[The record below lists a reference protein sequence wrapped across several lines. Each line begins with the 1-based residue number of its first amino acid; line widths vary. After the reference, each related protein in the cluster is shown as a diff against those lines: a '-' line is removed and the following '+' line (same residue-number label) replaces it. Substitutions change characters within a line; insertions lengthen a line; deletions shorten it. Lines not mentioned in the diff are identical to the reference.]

1 MRTFKMIR
9 NQDLTGTS
17 GTGVVATGSVL
28 DNGQTTVTWCVP
40 AKLADG
46 SYRDIKTTTIYNSW
60 QDCIL
65 LHGHNGRTFIQF
77 DETGIV
83 ISDLDVLATEKV
95 AA

>member
-9 NQDLTGTS
+9 KEDLTGTS
-17 GTGVVATGSVL
+17 GTGIVATGTVL
-28 DNGQTTVTWCVP
+28 NNGQTTLSWCVP
-40 AKLADG
+40 AKVADG
-46 SYRDIKTTTIYNSW
+46 SYRAITTITTYNSW

-77 DETGIV
+77 DDTGAM
-83 ISDLDVLATEKV
+83 ISDLDVLAVEKI